1 MRLWG
6 HSRPSAAL
14 TSTRPH
20 RPMAAAYWAGL
31 GRNHA
36 FLDGNKRI
44 GLNACDVFLL
54 MNGYELTFTVDQAID
69 YTLAIVTG
77 KADREEAAIWIE
89 QNVRRL

>member
-1 MRLWG
+1 
-6 HSRPSAAL
+6 
-14 TSTRPH
+14 
-20 RPMAAAYWAGL
+20 MAAAYWAGL